1 MLTWVRTTAPWV
13 RVTCMLLIATT
24 IVIAA
29 IIALVMSSSSDL
41 ETQNKPVK
49 IGILHSLSGTMAI
62 SERSVVDAALL
73 AVDEINA
80 GGGVIGRQILPV
92 VVDGQSDW
100 ITFQQEAERLITEE
114 DVSVIFGCWTSA
126 CRKMVKPVI
135 ERRDHLLFY
144 PIQYEGLE
152 ESPNIVYTGAAPNQ
166 QIIPAVKWFL
176 DNRGKRFFLV
186 GSDYVFP
193 WAANAII
200 KDYLGYLGGETVGEE
215 YILLGS
221 KEVDDVI
228 SEIVAAKPDV
238 IFNTINGDT
247 NLAFFQGLASSGID
261 SYEIPTVS
269 FSIAEEELRSL
280 DSELM
285 AGNYAVWN
293 YFQSLD
299 TPDNHRFVES
309 FKRKYGEDRV
319 VDDAIR
325 AGYLGLYLW
334 AAAVESAG
342 TDDVS
347 KVKESLRGQQFD
359 APGETVYVDSEN
371 LHTWKSPIIGQ
382 IKADGQFGIVWKSET
397 IIHPVPYPVSRTRS
411 QWNRFLISLYDKWG
425 GSWANPG

>member
-1 MLTWVRTTAPWV
+1 VLIWVRTTAPWV
-13 RVTCMLLIATT
+13 RVTCILLITAIMVI
-24 IVIAA
+24 IV
-29 IIALVMSSSSDL
+29 IIALVMSSGSDWDA
-41 ETQNKPVK
+41 QNEPIK

-73 AVDEINA
+73 AVDEINTE
-80 GGGVIGRQILPV
+80 GGVIGRQILPV

-100 ITFQQEAERLITEE
+100 IIFQEEAERLITKE

-126 CRKMVKPVI
+126 CRKMVKPVV
-135 ERRDHLLFY
+135 ERLDHLLFY

-152 ESPNIVYTGAAPNQ
+152 ESSNIVYTGAAPNQ

-200 KDYLGYLGGETVGEE
+200 KDYLEYLGGETVGEE

-221 KEVDDVI
+221 TEVDDVI
-228 SEIVAAKPDV
+228 SKIVAAKPDV

-247 NLAFFQGLASSGID
+247 NLAFFQGLTSSGID
-261 SYEIPTVS
+261 SDETPTVS

-280 DSELM
+280 DPELM

-299 TPDNHRFVES
+299 TPDNHRFVEN
-309 FKRKYGEDRV
+309 FKHKYGEDRV

-347 KVKESLRGQQFD
+347 KVKDSIRGQHFD

-382 IKADGQFGIVWKSET
+382 MKPDGQFGIVWKSET

-411 QWNRFLISLYDKWG
+411 QWNRFLMTLYNKWG
-425 GSWANPG
+425 GAWANPG

>member
-135 ERRDHLLFY
+135 ERLDHLLFY

-228 SEIVAAKPDV
+228 SKIVAAKPDV

-269 FSIAEEELRSL
+269 FSIAEEELRFL

>member
-1 MLTWVRTTAPWV
+1 VLTWVRTTAPWV

-228 SEIVAAKPDV
+228 SKIVAAKPDV

-269 FSIAEEELRSL
+269 FSIAEEELRFL

>member
-1 MLTWVRTTAPWV
+1 
-13 RVTCMLLIATT
+13 MLLIATT

>member
-228 SEIVAAKPDV
+228 SKIVAAKPDV

-269 FSIAEEELRSL
+269 FSIAEEELRFL

>member
-135 ERRDHLLFY
+135 ERLDHLLFY

-269 FSIAEEELRSL
+269 FSIAEEELRFL

-411 QWNRFLISLYDKWG
+411 QWNRFLISLYNKWG

>member
-269 FSIAEEELRSL
+269 FSIAEEELRFL

>member
-411 QWNRFLISLYDKWG
+411 QWNRFLISLYNKWG

>member
-269 FSIAEEELRSL
+269 FSIAEEELRFL

-411 QWNRFLISLYDKWG
+411 QWNRFLISLYNKWG

>member
-1 MLTWVRTTAPWV
+1 VLTWVRTTAPWV

-269 FSIAEEELRSL
+269 FSIAEEELRFL

>member
-228 SEIVAAKPDV
+228 SKIVAAKPDV

-269 FSIAEEELRSL
+269 FSIAEEELRFL

-411 QWNRFLISLYDKWG
+411 QWNRFLISLYNKWG

>member
-1 MLTWVRTTAPWV
+1 
-13 RVTCMLLIATT
+13 MLLIATT

-228 SEIVAAKPDV
+228 SKIVAAKPDV

-269 FSIAEEELRSL
+269 FSIAEEELRFL

>member
-1 MLTWVRTTAPWV
+1 
-13 RVTCMLLIATT
+13 MLLIATT

-411 QWNRFLISLYDKWG
+411 QWNRFLISLYNKWG